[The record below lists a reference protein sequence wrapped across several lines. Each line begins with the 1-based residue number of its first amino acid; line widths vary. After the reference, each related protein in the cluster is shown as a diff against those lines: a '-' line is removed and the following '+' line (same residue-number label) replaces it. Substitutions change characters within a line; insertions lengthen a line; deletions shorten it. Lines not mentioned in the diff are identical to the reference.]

1 VLDHLV
7 GLLLR
12 ALIAQVTGANP
23 LQVQF
28 VDRRW
33 ERRFGRA
40 PSPIEPEARADQFFR
55 NNSDDLYAI
64 IDADLSELQE
74 ALS

>member
-1 VLDHLV
+1 ME
-7 GLLLR
+7 
-12 ALIAQVTGANP
+12 
-23 LQVQF
+23 F

-55 NNSDDLYAI
+55 HDSDDLYAI